1 MFVRIKPVV
10 KKEFIHIARDRRT
23 LILTLF
29 LPAFLL
35 IMYGYALNFDVKHIA
50 LAVYDQEKSRASR
63 DFSEKFMNSEYF
75 NLKYYLSSMNEI
87 DRLMDERKFRVALV
101 IPRDFS
107 KNLMQGK
114 ESTVQVLVAG
124 EDALSASTAIG
135 YVNAIAQSYTNQ
147 VLIEMMMRAGR
158 QTLSL
163 PIDFRPRVW
172 YNPELR
178 SSKFLV
184 PGLMAFIL
192 MIILVITT
200 SFAVVREKERGTME
214 QIIVSPL
221 KPVELLLGKT
231 IPYVFIC
238 LISAHLVL
246 LFGYVLFGVAIKGNY
261 LLLLLGMLLFL
272 SGGLGLG
279 LLISTFAHTQQVA
292 FMMAALTTAL
302 PTIVLSGFIFPIR
315 NMPIPIQAITYF
327 IPARYFLTI
336 LRCIVLKDV
345 GITAFWSQLL
355 FLAGFAVL
363 VISLSSLRMKA
374 TRTRG

>member
-1 MFVRIKPVV
+1 MLSRIKPVV

-35 IMYGYALNFDVKHIA
+35 VMYGYALNFDVKHIS
-50 LAVYDQEKSRASR
+50 LAVFDQEKSRASR

-75 NLKYYLSSMNEI
+75 DLKYYLSSMNEI
-87 DRLMDERKFRVALV
+87 DRLMDELKFRVALV

-135 YVNAIAQSYTNQ
+135 YVNAIAQSYTNE
-147 VLIEMMMRAGR
+147 VLIKMMMRAGR

-192 MIILVITT
+192 MIILVIST

-221 KPVELLLGKT
+221 KPLELLVGKT
-231 IPYVFIC
+231 VPYVFIC

-246 LFGYVLFGVAIKGNY
+246 LFGYILFGVAIKGNY

-272 SGGLGLG
+272 TGGLGLG

-302 PTIVLSGFIFPIR
+302 PTIILSGFIFPIR

-355 FLAGFAVL
+355 FLAGFAFL
-363 VISLSSLRMKA
+363 VITLSSLRMK
-374 TRTRG
+374 TINTRG

>member
-1 MFVRIKPVV
+1 MFSRIKPVV
-10 KKEFIHIARDRRT
+10 KKEFIHIARDKRT

-35 IMYGYALNFDVKHIA
+35 IMYGYALNFDVRHIS

-75 NLKYYLSSMNEI
+75 DLKYYLSSMNEI
-87 DRLMDERKFRVALV
+87 DRLMDERKFRVTLV

-135 YVNAIAQSYTNQ
+135 YVNAIAQSYSNE
-147 VLIEMMMRAGR
+147 VLIKMMMRAGR

-163 PIDFRPRVW
+163 PIDFRPRIW

-192 MIILVITT
+192 MIILVIST

-214 QIIVSPL
+214 QIVVSPL
-221 KPVELLLGKT
+221 KPVELLVGKT
-231 IPYVFIC
+231 VPYVFIC

-246 LFGYVLFGVAIKGNY
+246 LFGYILFGVAIKGNY
-261 LLLLLGMLLFL
+261 FLLLLGMLLFL
-272 SGGLGLG
+272 TGGLGLG

-302 PTIVLSGFIFPIR
+302 PTIILSGFIFPIR
-315 NMPIPIQAITYF
+315 NMPVPIQVITYF

-355 FLAGFAVL
+355 FLAGFAAL
-363 VISLSSLRMKA
+363 AITLSSLRMKM
-374 TRTRG
+374 TRKRG

>member
-1 MFVRIKPVV
+1 MFARIKPVM
-10 KKEFIHIARDRRT
+10 KKEFIQIARDKRT
-23 LILTLF
+23 LVLTLF

-35 IMYGYALNFDVKHIA
+35 IMYGYALNFDIKHIS

-63 DFSEKFMNSEYF
+63 SFSEKFINSEYF
-75 NLKYYLSSMNEI
+75 DLKYYLNSMNEI
-87 DRLMDERKFRVALV
+87 DRLMDGRKFRLALV

-114 ESTVQVLVAG
+114 ESAVQVLVAG

-135 YVNAIAQSYTNQ
+135 YVNAIAQSYSNQ
-147 VLIEMMMRAGR
+147 ILIKMMMRAGR

-178 SSKFLV
+178 SSRFLV

-192 MIILVITT
+192 MIILVIST

-221 KPVELLLGKT
+221 KPVELLIGKT
-231 IPYVFIC
+231 VPYVFIC

-246 LFGYVLFGVAIKGNY
+246 LFGYLLFGVAIKGNY
-261 LLLLLGMLLFL
+261 FLLLLGMLLFL
-272 SGGLGLG
+272 TGGLGLG
-279 LLISTFAHTQQVA
+279 LFISTFAHTQQVA
-292 FMMAALTTAL
+292 FMMAALTSVL
-302 PTIVLSGFIFPIR
+302 PTILLSGFVFPIR
-315 NMPIPIQAITYF
+315 NMPIPIQAITYLV
-327 IPARYFLTI
+327 PARYFLVI
-336 LRCIVLKDV
+336 LRSIVLKDV
-345 GITAFWSQLL
+345 GISAFWSQLL
-355 FLAGFAVL
+355 FLAGFAAL
-363 VISLSSLRMKA
+363 AITLSSLRMRMTK
-374 TRTRG
+374 RKG